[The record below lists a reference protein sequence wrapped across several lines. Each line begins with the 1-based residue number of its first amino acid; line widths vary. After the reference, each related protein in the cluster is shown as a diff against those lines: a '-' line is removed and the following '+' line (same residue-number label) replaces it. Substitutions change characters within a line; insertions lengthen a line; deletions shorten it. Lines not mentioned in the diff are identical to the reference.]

1 MNDETAK
8 AMKVIRLKD
17 ERLGQYLTAGDDQV
31 SVTLTKPETKGY
43 YPKNTEWRVEW
54 LNNSPKGLVGQVRL
68 WSIYNKALTFDKDP
82 DDYVLSN
89 CSGSIKQWSWP
100 PSHADSEHDFEWQ
113 FVLGKNDKDSVG
125 AFLEKWSKKCRRHYL
140 LCADKNNLTVQVRFK
155 NRFLRWANLG
165 WFVEVVTD
173 DDNDHNNLTTSS
185 VNRKIFTAL
194 SEQPLMLGHES
205 ANKAATGFEISTPVK
220 NGHCHDKSPIA
231 DRDTNLSTIVNQK
244 ASAPMDQPR
253 SLMQSPVC
261 NKFTP
266 MNNDQ
271 QSNHHHSARYAR
283 NNDIGQ
289 LHDPY
294 MNMLSRCQIGQLFL
308 QVSPTSTGFHASAG
322 YKYGQYTNSGGNV
335 NGSGVQ
341 KNGDV
346 NLYSETNRSRDN
358 SVNFVNYAY
367 E

>member
-1 MNDETAK
+1 MDDETAK
-8 AMKVIRLKD
+8 AVKVIRLKD
-17 ERLGQYLTAGDDQV
+17 ETFDHYLTAADDQV
-31 SVTLTKPETKGY
+31 SVTVTKPKNKGRNS
-43 YPKNTEWRVEW
+43 KNTEWRLEW

-68 WSIYNKALTFDKDP
+68 WSIYNKALTFDQDP
-82 DDYVLSN
+82 SDYITRD
-89 CSGSIKQWSWP
+89 CSRFLKQQSWP
-100 PSHADSEHDFEWQ
+100 PSHAVHAYLQKRST
-113 FVLGKNDKDSVG
+113 KRSVYFQLCG
-125 AFLEKWSKKCRRHYL
+125 SNSVFHFLTLS
-140 LCADKNNLTVQVRFK
+140 K
-155 NRFLRWANLG
+155 NRFMRWAKFAWL
-165 WFVEVVTD
+165 VEIVVTD

-185 VNRKIFTAL
+185 MNQKILTTL
-194 SEQPLMLGHES
+194 SEQALMPGHES

-220 NGHCHDKSPIA
+220 NGQCHDKSPIV
-231 DRDTNLSTIVNQK
+231 DRHTNLSTIVNQK

-289 LHDPY
+289 LHDHY
-294 MNMLSRCQIGQLFL
+294 TNMLSRWQVGQVFL
-308 QVSPTSTGFHASAG
+308 QVSPTSTRFHASAG
-322 YKYGQYTNSGGNV
+322 NQYGQYTNSGGNV

-346 NLYSETNRSRDN
+346 SLYSETNRSRDN
-358 SVNFVNYAY
+358 NANFVNYEY